1 MSTIQHIPYA
11 TRESL
16 PISPASNAAYTE
28 MAATTAADTH
38 TLTGTEMV
46 KLTATDYPAR
56 FRFLTATDTDAV
68 TSANARDYVPAI
80 NAEYYAIPSGA
91 TGISVMTVGGDA
103 TVVIVEF

>member
-1 MSTIQHIPYA
+1 MSIIQHIPYA

-16 PISPASNAAYTE
+16 PMSPASNAAYTE
-28 MAATTAADTH
+28 LAATTTAATH
-38 TLTGTEMV
+38 TLTGSQMV
-46 KLTATDYPAR
+46 KIRATDYPAR

-68 TSANARDYVPAI
+68 DATNARDYIGAYE
-80 NAEYYAIPSGA
+80 AEYYAIPSGA